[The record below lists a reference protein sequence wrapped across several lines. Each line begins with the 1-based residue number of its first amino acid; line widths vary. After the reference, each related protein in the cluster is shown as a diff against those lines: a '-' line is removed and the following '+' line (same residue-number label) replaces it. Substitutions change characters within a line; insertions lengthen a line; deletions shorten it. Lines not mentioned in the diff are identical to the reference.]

1 MKFLKDSPSTDVY
14 YSFVEYIN
22 GVMSTRVHPEKLIEP
37 RNFHTHVV
45 SNNPLQIYF
54 IGGNEYNDYDGTIEI
69 WEMIWDHDP
78 AFYPSGYQDC
88 PQWCYWEDIFGV
100 QETPGGLCASGYWS
114 DIEAHQMSCSYYED
128 HPQFKKRLV
137 VMDSPV
143 LEQRYSLKA
152 FYLGWY

>member
-1 MKFLKDSPSTDVY
+1 MTFLKDAPSTDVY

-22 GVMSTRVHPEKLIEP
+22 GLMSTRVHPEKLIEP

-78 AFYPSGYQDC
+78 AFYPAVIKVAHSGAIGR
-88 PQWCYWEDIFGV
+88 IFLV
-100 QETPGGLCASGYWS
+100 S
-114 DIEAHQMSCSYYED
+114 
-128 HPQFKKRLV
+128 KKLLEV
-137 VMDSPV
+137 SV
-143 LEQRYSLKA
+143 LLDTGQT
-152 FYLGWY
+152 

>member
-1 MKFLKDSPSTDVY
+1 MIFLTDAPSTDVY

-37 RNFHTHVV
+37 RNYHTHVV
-45 SNNPLQIYF
+45 SYNPLQIYF
-54 IGGNEYNDYDGTIEI
+54 IGGNEYNNYNGTIEN

-78 AFYPSGYQDC
+78 AFYPDSYGC

-100 QETPGGLCASGYWS
+100 QETPGGLCSSGYWP

-128 HPQFKKRLV
+128 HPQFKKRLLV
-137 VMDSPV
+137 
-143 LEQRYSLKA
+143 
-152 FYLGWY
+152 